1 MEVSK
6 SDEAGV
12 EKTAAKIKVNH
23 GDVKS
28 DWSFCN
34 DKFTMG
40 LSGDALG
47 MLIDHKSATKI
58 SYETKPQKGDFK
70 AKFNFDV
77 ASSDISGVKLWEN
90 VSQKIQL

>member
-1 MEVSK
+1 
-6 SDEAGV
+6 
-12 EKTAAKIKVNH
+12 
-23 GDVKS
+23 
-28 DWSFCN
+28 
-34 DKFTMG
+34 MG

-47 MLIDHKSATKI
+47 MLIDHKSTTKI
-58 SYETKPQKGDFK
+58 SYETKPQKGDYK